1 MKRFIENRPSSDT
14 ARRPLPPLAGNL
26 LFLGALFAM
35 SLLVMAIEKPLFLLW
50 YHAQAA
56 EASAAELAL
65 VVWNGLKLDQT
76 VAGYIT
82 ALPLLVVLAAL
93 WIPGRWS
100 RSVLKGYLLVI
111 AAVAATA
118 FAANLALYEY
128 WAFPLDSSVLQYLA
142 SPKEALASVTAGQ
155 LLLQLLVAAA
165 VFGGMAWCYLRVLR
179 LYDPARRSTHR
190 AGSTLVLLLAA
201 GVLFLPIRGG
211 VSVATANVSKVYF
224 SGRMFLNHAAVNP
237 LFSFLSTL
245 SDGDDAL
252 YEYEFFPEPERAAIF
267 EPLRG
272 DLPAGIGTDTLL
284 RTRRPNVVLF
294 LVESFGRS
302 TVDERVGGEPVAPEF
317 QRLKGEGVYF
327 DNLFANSFRTDRGTV
342 AVLSGFPAQTK
353 MSVMKL
359 PVKSQRLPSIARSLR
374 REGYAT
380 SFYYGG
386 DLNFT
391 NTASYLYGTGFDR
404 LTWQKDLHFDA
415 PTSKWGYADDVVID
429 AFTDHVLAEAAS
441 QRPFFAAMLTL
452 SSHEPFDVPF
462 AKFDDPML
470 NAMAFTDAC
479 LGRFVE
485 RVRQTPV
492 WKDLLVILI
501 ADHAY
506 PYPYGIAN
514 SDALRH
520 RIPMLWL
527 GGAVRRPAVVETYGS
542 QSDLAATLLAQLG
555 IAHGDFLFSRDLF
568 DPARPKFGYWCF
580 NNGFGVADA
589 GGTTIFDCTS
599 ARVISPDSTAAQL
612 RDGKAMLQTTTRRYG
627 SCKNPENRNPICA
640 IRCMNFDYAE
650 FKNRPFGR
658 GGSYRYRKIGEGREN
673 RPYGTG
679 S

>member
-111 AAVAATA
+111 AAVSATA

-327 DNLFANSFRTDRGTV
+327 DNLFANSFRTDRGEV
-342 AVLSGFPAQTK
+342 AILSGFPAQTR
-353 MSVMKL
+353 MSIMKL
-359 PVKSQRLPSIARSLR
+359 PAKSRNLPSIARSLAG
-374 REGYAT
+374 EGYAT
-380 SFYYGG
+380 SFAYGG

-391 NTASYLYGTGFDR
+391 NQSSYMYATGWQE
-404 LTWQKDLHFDA
+404 LIWQKDLRFDA
-415 PTSKWGYADDVVID
+415 PAADWGYDDALMCDWFADRVIALSD
-429 AFTDHVLAEAAS
+429 AGKPFLAGL
-441 QRPFFAAMLTL
+441 LTL
-452 SSHEPFDVPF
+452 SSHTPFDVPYS
-462 AKFDDPML
+462 KFDDKVL
-470 NAMAFTDAC
+470 NAMAFSDECVGKMIDRLKAS
-479 LGRFVE
+479 
-485 RVRQTPV
+485 PA
-492 WKDLLVILI
+492 WKDLLVVLV
-501 ADHAY
+501 ADHGY
-506 PYPYGIAN
+506 PYPRTLTYN
-514 SDALRH
+514 EPLRH
-520 RIPMLWL
+520 RIPMIWT
-527 GGAVRRPAVVETYGS
+527 GGAVARPRVVEDYAA
-542 QSDLAATLLAQLG
+542 QIDIAATLLAQLG
-555 IAHGDFLFSRDLF
+555 VAHDDFDYSKDIFAPTPPR
-568 DPARPKFGYWCF
+568 KFAYYTF
-580 NNGFGVADA
+580 NDGFGVVDA
-589 GGTTIFDCTS
+589 SGEAVWD
-599 ARVISPDSTAAQL
+599 ATAGRAVTATNPEL
-612 RDGKAMLQTTTRRYG
+612 LDVGRTMLQTTYTDIGRR
-627 SCKNPENRNPICA
+627 
-640 IRCMNFDYAE
+640 
-650 FKNRPFGR
+650 
-658 GGSYRYRKIGEGREN
+658 
-673 RPYGTG
+673 
-679 S
+679 

>member
-201 GVLFLPIRGG
+201 GVLVLPIRGG

-272 DLPAGIGTDTLL
+272 DLPAGIRTDTLL

-404 LTWQKDLHFDA
+404 LTWQKDLQFDA
-415 PTSKWGYADDVVID
+415 PTSKWGDADDVVID
-429 AFTDHVLAEAAS
+429 AFTDPVLAEAAS

-492 WKDLLVILI
+492 WDDLLVILI

-612 RDGKAMLQTTTRRYG
+612 RDGKAMLQTTY
-627 SCKNPENRNPICA
+627 KA
-640 IRCMNFDYAE
+640 IRE
-650 FKNRPFGR
+650 L
-658 GGSYRYRKIGEGREN
+658 
-673 RPYGTG
+673 
-679 S
+679 

>member
-179 LYDPARRSTHR
+179 LYNPARRSTHR
-190 AGSTLVLLLAA
+190 AGSMLVLLLAA

-542 QSDLAATLLAQLG
+542 QSDLAATLLAQRG

-612 RDGKAMLQTTTRRYG
+612 RDGKAMLQTTY
-627 SCKNPENRNPICA
+627 KA
-640 IRCMNFDYAE
+640 IRE
-650 FKNRPFGR
+650 L
-658 GGSYRYRKIGEGREN
+658 
-673 RPYGTG
+673 
-679 S
+679 

>member
-26 LFLGALFAM
+26 LFLGALFAT

-111 AAVAATA
+111 AAVSATA

-470 NAMAFTDAC
+470 NAMAFTDAS

-492 WKDLLVILI
+492 WNDLLVILI

-612 RDGKAMLQTTTRRYG
+612 RDGKAMLQTTY
-627 SCKNPENRNPICA
+627 KA
-640 IRCMNFDYAE
+640 IRE
-650 FKNRPFGR
+650 L
-658 GGSYRYRKIGEGREN
+658 
-673 RPYGTG
+673 
-679 S
+679 

>member
-111 AAVAATA
+111 AAVSATA

-211 VSVATANVSKVYF
+211 VSVATANISKVYF

-470 NAMAFTDAC
+470 NAMAFTDAS

-492 WKDLLVILI
+492 WNDLLVILI

-612 RDGKAMLQTTTRRYG
+612 RDGKAMLQTTY
-627 SCKNPENRNPICA
+627 KA
-640 IRCMNFDYAE
+640 IRE
-650 FKNRPFGR
+650 L
-658 GGSYRYRKIGEGREN
+658 
-673 RPYGTG
+673 
-679 S
+679 

>member
-179 LYDPARRSTHR
+179 LYNPARRSTHR

-441 QRPFFAAMLTL
+441 QRPFFAAVLTL

-492 WKDLLVILI
+492 WDDLLVILI

-612 RDGKAMLQTTTRRYG
+612 RDGKAMLQTTY
-627 SCKNPENRNPICA
+627 KA
-640 IRCMNFDYAE
+640 IRE
-650 FKNRPFGR
+650 L
-658 GGSYRYRKIGEGREN
+658 
-673 RPYGTG
+673 
-679 S
+679 

>member
-14 ARRPLPPLAGNL
+14 ARRPLPPLAGDL

-302 TVDERVGGEPVAPEF
+302 TVDERVGGKPVAPEF

-492 WKDLLVILI
+492 WDDLLVILI

-612 RDGKAMLQTTTRRYG
+612 RDGKAMLQTTY
-627 SCKNPENRNPICA
+627 KA
-640 IRCMNFDYAE
+640 IRE
-650 FKNRPFGR
+650 L
-658 GGSYRYRKIGEGREN
+658 
-673 RPYGTG
+673 
-679 S
+679 